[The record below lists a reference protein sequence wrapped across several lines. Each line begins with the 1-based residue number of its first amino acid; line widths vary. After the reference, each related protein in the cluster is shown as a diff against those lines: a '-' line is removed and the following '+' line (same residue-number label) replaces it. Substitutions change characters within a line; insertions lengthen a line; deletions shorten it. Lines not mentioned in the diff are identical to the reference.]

1 MEVGTLQ
8 YLNKYIF
15 RERKY
20 KNIIKK
26 CSENIYIVENEDCE
40 PLFLGSHGVFI
51 AHDSCLFVEKKDW
64 RVTSSS

>member
-1 MEVGTLQ
+1 VADICKKSHLMEVGTLQ

-40 PLFLGSHGVFI
+40 LLI
-51 AHDSCLFVEKKDW
+51 
-64 RVTSSS
+64 